1 MKKMFMAVIALM
13 MTLSASAQFYIYF
26 SNGAVAKVDSISM
39 IAPIVDYVVTLS
51 ETTLVMDLASNK
63 SAKLNA
69 TVTPADCPY
78 SLLWTSSNPEV
89 ATVDDSGRV
98 KAISVGST
106 TITVTLNTSADDPTV
121 GTVTAATCVV
131 KVVEPVDYVVTLSET
146 TLLMDLASN
155 KSAKLNATV
164 TPADCPYSLLWT
176 SDNPEVA
183 TVNASGIVEAV
194 NFGTAV
200 ITVTLNTSADDL
212 AVGTVTP
219 ATCVVNV
226 TNDAVLNTFELGGY
240 AIFDLGSPIAGT
252 DTLIE
257 LSVGEVTCQLAPSL
271 YYIWDKGITL
281 VNNSLSGAGFIL
293 PVETYAYVITE
304 SPNGAYNGYYI
315 SGFDIVVDTIDDA
328 LAFSSQYGVSAA
340 PYGQLLDV
348 DMYGRAWDGIL
359 AAGNEAQMEAARE
372 LYYVSQTGTQF
383 FHVDFNTGSNSYNYG
398 NLSYLYLTEDRE
410 TGELYYDLKLEWYDH
425 VNEGR
430 WYGLLAEI
438 EFDEDGGEY
447 LTGFVKPYDMRF
459 IHKQYQVLPPVESNQ
474 APAMM
479 PKKNVLVP
487 KKMIEWNI
495 EKLSNLPR
503 IK

>member
-1 MKKMFMAVIALM
+1 MAVIALM

-26 SNGAVAKVDSISM
+26 SDGQIAQVDSISVRP
-39 IAPIVDYVVTLS
+39 IAYTITLNHSEIDLKVGEVRSLRAAVSPVVNN
-51 ETTLVMDLASNK
+51 TTHAIN
-63 SAKLNA
+63 
-69 TVTPADCPY
+69 
-78 SLLWTSSNPEV
+78 WTSSNPEV
-89 ATVDDSGRV
+89 VCVNSLGEVTALAAGT
-98 KAISVGST
+98 A
-106 TITVTLNTSADDPTV
+106 TIT
-121 GTVTAATCVV
+121 AT
-131 KVVEPVDYVVTLSET
+131 
-146 TLLMDLASN
+146 MDA
-155 KSAKLNATV
+155 
-164 TPADCPYSLLWT
+164 
-176 SDNPEVA
+176 E
-183 TVNASGIVEAV
+183 E
-194 NFGTAV
+194 
-200 ITVTLNTSADDL
+200 
-212 AVGTVTP
+212 VTP

-226 TNDAVLNTFELGGY
+226 TNIAYTITLNRSEIELGVSETRKLSATVTPTSKEPIQWSSNNPGVATVNAAGVVEALSLGTAVITATIDAEVVTPATCIVNVTNNNDAVLNTFEIGGY
-240 AIFDLGSPIAGT
+240 ALFDLGSPIAGT
-252 DTLIE
+252 DTVLEI
-257 LSVGEVTCQLAPSL
+257 SVGEVTCQLAPSL
-271 YYIWDKGITL
+271 YYIWDKDITL
-281 VNNSLSGAGFIL
+281 VNNRLSGAGYLL

-372 LYYVSQTGTQF
+372 LYYASQTGTQF